1 MNSDVTL
8 TNQATHQEKRRYEKS
23 AEQLDG
29 GPIRRT
35 KLNYLT
41 LTMLLQATIIKIS
54 QRLTKEKL
62 LRRSYAIW
70 GI

>member
-1 MNSDVTL
+1 M
-8 TNQATHQEKRRYEKS
+8 S

-41 LTMLLQATIIKIS
+41 LTMLLQATITKIS
-54 QRLTKEKL
+54 QHQTAHQREAASTIIFDMVYLNMWTNL
-62 LRRSYAIW
+62 AV
-70 GI
+70 